1 MGIMESIPFTKEYK
15 KNKLLEKEAKKL
27 GFKFVTPNNKT
38 LRMYFDAHLKEEPNE
53 VEYYFL
59 KHIIEMKTYLYYNNH
74 YDKRNL
80 ININD
85 RNEIIFNDIIR
96 INQIISSLK
105 EVKIVVTKGL
115 DPFFV
120 NNFHIASNNTIYVNE
135 MLFVNKT
142 PQIGSIIS
150 INDNFLYELKRT
162 KTIRIFL
169 KQDENI
175 GLLFFVLH
183 IIIKQYCQS
192 VNKLIISQVELN
204 LFDEQIFGVISKFI
218 VDYPNLNSIIIETK
232 SIYEW
237 EEEGNEENE
246 NEDEEGEEENEDE
259 DEDEM
264 ESKDIDSSIRSNDTN
279 KYLHNKEDN
288 VKNKSK
294 FSIVSK
300 SDLSKSIK
308 SKKSTKSYID
318 KERIE
323 SKEYKIQSKSN
334 LKKLNLSSKEIS
346 NIMNL
351 KSEENKKNEYNG
363 NIVNKVKIKDNI
375 KSDKR
380 RFSVS
385 NERNP
390 FQLMI
395 NIDNIK
401 DEINN
406 KRFSI
411 NYSQFNKSPT
421 MLNQKFQRQYTKLM
435 KQNNKA
441 SSKKIQEIDEEDE
454 ENKNKSESQLS
465 KGVEVD
471 NSLLPGNQSK
481 NESINNK
488 DNENYNKKIS
498 NATGSGG
505 KSSSKNSSLRSSDH
519 SSSLNETRKS
529 EQGNMNT
536 NRMSITQNLYSEY
549 KIMNFEEGDYQ
560 RMESNSLRNR
570 QYLFIFFQSL
580 ALKNNLLEL
589 RLLCFIYDYSLI
601 QISQIIKSNP
611 NLRVIDITNVLNE
624 FDMGK
629 LNNLEINYES
639 YNKLG
644 SRIKD
649 EVFIL
654 FNCINS
660 LKSLHTLGLKKFFF
674 NSDINYLACQ
684 SAILNPKLIKLDL
697 SFNQSILSNEITIC
711 NMFNFC
717 DTNLSHL
724 YLGRTYFNMMRRW
737 DVIISDIL
745 YDFDAGIID
754 YISLCSLLKYLS
766 GKNITRL
773 KVSLNRSCD
782 ISSMEFL
789 FRLVSFS
796 LKNIKKLKR
805 FTLINAY
812 SEESLFKYSSKI
824 EEYTGKY
831 FIDNLR
837 ESKSLNEIIFSEK
850 SEYISYFKEHSYI
863 KPSNYNKALCIIILV
878 KNIFFGS
885 SDLDKINIAKRM
897 IKFLYAEFKTI
908 KF

>member
-1 MGIMESIPFTKEYK
+1 
-15 KNKLLEKEAKKL
+15 
-27 GFKFVTPNNKT
+27 
-38 LRMYFDAHLKEEPNE
+38 
-53 VEYYFL
+53 
-59 KHIIEMKTYLYYNNH
+59 
-74 YDKRNL
+74 
-80 ININD
+80 
-85 RNEIIFNDIIR
+85 
-96 INQIISSLK
+96 
-105 EVKIVVTKGL
+105 
-115 DPFFV
+115 
-120 NNFHIASNNTIYVNE
+120 
-135 MLFVNKT
+135 
-142 PQIGSIIS
+142 
-150 INDNFLYELKRT
+150 
-162 KTIRIFL
+162 
-169 KQDENI
+169 
-175 GLLFFVLH
+175 
-183 IIIKQYCQS
+183 
-192 VNKLIISQVELN
+192 
-204 LFDEQIFGVISKFI
+204 
-218 VDYPNLNSIIIETK
+218 
-232 SIYEW
+232 
-237 EEEGNEENE
+237 
-246 NEDEEGEEENEDE
+246 
-259 DEDEM
+259 
-264 ESKDIDSSIRSNDTN
+264 
-279 KYLHNKEDN
+279 
-288 VKNKSK
+288 
-294 FSIVSK
+294 
-300 SDLSKSIK
+300 
-308 SKKSTKSYID
+308 
-318 KERIE
+318 
-323 SKEYKIQSKSN
+323 
-334 LKKLNLSSKEIS
+334 
-346 NIMNL
+346 
-351 KSEENKKNEYNG
+351 
-363 NIVNKVKIKDNI
+363 
-375 KSDKR
+375 
-380 RFSVS
+380 
-385 NERNP
+385 
-390 FQLMI
+390 
-395 NIDNIK
+395 
-401 DEINN
+401 
-406 KRFSI
+406 
-411 NYSQFNKSPT
+411 
-421 MLNQKFQRQYTKLM
+421 
-435 KQNNKA
+435 
-441 SSKKIQEIDEEDE
+441 
-454 ENKNKSESQLS
+454 
-465 KGVEVD
+465 
-471 NSLLPGNQSK
+471 
-481 NESINNK
+481 
-488 DNENYNKKIS
+488 
-498 NATGSGG
+498 
-505 KSSSKNSSLRSSDH
+505 
-519 SSSLNETRKS
+519 
-529 EQGNMNT
+529 
-536 NRMSITQNLYSEY
+536 
-549 KIMNFEEGDYQ
+549 MNFEEGDYQ